1 MKMHQKFSGTGVAL
15 VTPFDEFG
23 KIDFESLEQLFLHVV
38 KGGVDYVVVMGTT
51 GESPTLAFDEK
62 QAVLSA
68 IVDLNATYQIPIV
81 LGVGGND
88 TADIIHHLHT
98 YDLHGVSAILSVS
111 PYYNKPTQEG
121 LYAHYKAIADA
132 SRLPIILYNVP
143 GRTGSNILPE
153 TVCRLARDCRN
164 IIGVK
169 EASGNIVQCMELTRI
184 KPADFLVISGDDN
197 LVLPQMAVGM
207 NGIISVAANAYPK
220 EVSELVNLIYAGKYE
235 KASKVFYKML
245 PGIDLMFAEGNPS
258 GIKYYLSKLG
268 LCKNAFRLPL
278 VPVGAATAAKIDAF
292 MDDFAK

>member
-1 MKMHQKFSGTGVAL
+1 MHQKFSGTGVAL

-23 KIDFESLEQLFLHVV
+23 KIDFEALEQLFLHVV
-38 KGGVDYVVVMGTT
+38 KGGVDYVVVLGTT
-51 GESPTLAFDEK
+51 GESPTLGFDDK
-62 QAVLSA
+62 QSILSF
-68 IVDLNATYQIPIV
+68 IIDLNVSVQIPIV
-81 LGVGGND
+81 FGLGGND

-121 LYAHYKAIADA
+121 LYAHYKAIAEA

-143 GRTGSNILPE
+143 GRTGSNLLPD

-235 KASKVFYKML
+235 KASKLFYKML

-258 GIKYYLSKLG
+258 GIKYFMSKLG
-268 LCKNAFRLPL
+268 LCKNLFRLPI
-278 VPVGAATAAKIDAF
+278 VPVSMATASKIDAF
-292 MDDFAK
+292 MEEFAK